1 MKSTTL
7 KFGSIILAF
16 SVLLASCASTT
27 LIQSYPSGAKVYIDN
42 QPVGTT
48 PYWYSDTKIMGSVTN
63 IDLVK
68 EGYEPY
74 YTSLS
79 RTEDVNI
86 GAIIGGFVCWVPFLW
101 TMQYK
106 PSHNYELVPLTPQPQ
121 NPEPQPEPQVEIQ
134 KKIEIQTPP
143 TPQLEPKVV
152 SAKLQRL
159 RELKQMLDEKIIT
172 AQDFEKQKQKI
183 LDEK

>member
-1 MKSTTL
+1 MKTNTL
-7 KFGSIILAF
+7 NFVSFLLAI
-16 SVLLASCASTT
+16 SVLFASCASTT

-42 QPVGTT
+42 QSVGTT

-63 IDLVK
+63 VDMVK

-79 RTEDVNI
+79 RTEEVNI

-106 PSHNYELVPLTPQPQ
+106 PSHNYELVPLKPQPQ
-121 NPEPQPEPQVEIQ
+121 NPIPQTELQAETQ
-134 KKIEIQTPP
+134 KKTEIQTPP
-143 TPQLEPKVV
+143 TPQPEPKVV

>member
-1 MKSTTL
+1 MKTTSL
-7 KFGSIILAF
+7 KLVSILLAF
-16 SVLLASCASTT
+16 SILLAGCASTT

-86 GAIIGGFVCWVPFLW
+86 GAIIGGFFCWVPFLW

-106 PSHNYELVPLTPQPQ
+106 PSHNYELVPLRPQPQ
-121 NPEPQPEPQVEIQ
+121 NPEPEPQAEIQ
-134 KKIEIQTPP
+134 NKIEIQTPP
-143 TPQLEPKVV
+143 TTQQPEPKVV
-152 SAKLQRL
+152 SGKLQRL